1 VTTNSSLDEIAL
13 LRRMIVR
20 LSRLVEISVTLNSTL
35 ILDDLLQFIVH
46 SAADILD
53 CEAATILLHEE
64 NTQQLY
70 FAAATDTGPGEIKE
84 DPVPMDGSIV
94 GTVFREDRPI
104 ILNEVSLD
112 AEAFIKVQDYT
123 GLEVRSLIAVPLRIQ
138 DEVTGVLESINKR
151 GGYFDEGDLQ
161 TLTNIA
167 SQAAVAINNARLVS
181 ALTKA
186 YDELGKLDKLKSDFI
201 AIASHELR
209 TPLGLILGNAALL
222 KEGVEEEEADYA
234 EAVLSAAM
242 RMRTL
247 IEDMTNLNMLQVGS
261 AQLALERKP
270 LQPIAEAIC
279 ADIEELIDSKRQ
291 SLSLKLA
298 KEPILAMVDVPKL
311 TMAITNILTNA
322 SRFTPEGGK
331 LFMTLEH
338 HGREAWFRIK
348 DDGVGIP
355 PDEIELIFDQFYQVE
370 DHLTRHHGGL
380 GLGLPIVKAIAEA
393 HGGRV
398 WVESLGPDQGT
409 TFTLSLPIAS

>member
-1 VTTNSSLDEIAL
+1 MTTNSSLDENAL

-70 FAAATDTGPGEIKE
+70 FAAETDTDPGEIKE
-84 DPVPMDGSIV
+84 EPVPMDGSIV

-138 DEVTGVLESINKR
+138 DEVTGVLESVNKR

-167 SQAAVAINNARLVS
+167 SQAAVAINNARLLA

-186 YDELGKLDKLKSDFI
+186 YENVFTVSFEQFRDTVIS
-201 AIASHELR
+201 
-209 TPLGLILGNAALL
+209 
-222 KEGVEEEEADYA
+222 Y
-234 EAVLSAAM
+234 LSP
-242 RMRTL
+242 
-247 IEDMTNLNMLQVGS
+247 EDQTVYNS
-261 AQLALERKP
+261 P
-270 LQPIAEAIC
+270 
-279 ADIEELIDSKRQ
+279 
-291 SLSLKLA
+291 SL
-298 KEPILAMVDVPKL
+298 
-311 TMAITNILTNA
+311 
-322 SRFTPEGGK
+322 
-331 LFMTLEH
+331 
-338 HGREAWFRIK
+338 W
-348 DDGVGIP
+348 
-355 PDEIELIFDQFYQVE
+355 DEIRLKTGNFIKELKKQ
-370 DHLTRHHGGL
+370 HG
-380 GLGLPIVKAIAEA
+380 
-393 HGGRV
+393 
-398 WVESLGPDQGT
+398 
-409 TFTLSLPIAS
+409 